1 MKNFILLF
9 ISLFIFSCDSDDN
22 PISVSNEI
30 DVDWFLIR
38 TPDFIDNYYTEDG
51 QVVIEGSGYFFFFTE
66 SSGISNLNLIL
77 NESESYSN
85 SYSFSDESGILS
97 FDYQNQ
103 NFSYDLSD
111 SYDTDN
117 DYYRIESFNNDDS
130 FYPVQRLIYNLDMNY
145 FDMFGMGGFFGI
157 QVNSSNPNQLIDY
170 R

>member
-1 MKNFILLF
+1 MKNLILLF

-38 TPDFIDNYYTEDG
+38 TPDFNDSYYTNDG
-51 QVVIEGSGYFFFFTE
+51 EVVIDGLGYFFHFTE
-66 SSGISNLNLIL
+66 SSGITNLNLIL
-77 NESESYSN
+77 NESDYSN
-85 SYSFSDESGILS
+85 SYSLSDGSGILS

-103 NFSYDLSD
+103 NYSFDLSD
-111 SYDTDN
+111 SYDSSN
-117 DYYRIESFNNDDS
+117 DLYRIDSFDNDDS
-130 FYPVQRLIYNLDMNY
+130 FFPIQRMIYNIEMNY
-145 FDMFGMGGFFGI
+145 FTIFGGSGFFGV

>member
-1 MKNFILLF
+1 
-9 ISLFIFSCDSDDN
+9 
-22 PISVSNEI
+22 
-30 DVDWFLIR
+30 
-38 TPDFIDNYYTEDG
+38 
-51 QVVIEGSGYFFFFTE
+51 
-66 SSGISNLNLIL
+66 
-77 NESESYSN
+77 